1 MKLLLR
7 LLLSLTL
14 LGIAPPSHSWS
25 RPGHMVTGAIAHEDL
40 LASDARVI
48 AQLGEILAK
57 HPDRGTFEVA
67 LGRSTGEERTRRL
80 FMEMARWPDDIRTT
94 VYDHPTWHYSG
105 KPLIDSR
112 DPPATPIPDHLS
124 GAALEAFALNLRVA
138 GDKSA
143 SAAERAIALC
153 WIFHLVG
160 DMHQPLHAAD
170 QFSAHLPAGD
180 RGGGLQFVRASA
192 DSEPQSLHSFWDG
205 IVGGTGEADD
215 ALNTARAL
223 RSKLPRP
230 AFPQLVSRD
239 SRLADSAVADISRWT
254 RESVDLAIKVAY
266 RSDLATGASAQD
278 AAVLPPA
285 YVSEARAAGEARL
298 VLASYRLSDLLRML
312 FP

>member
-1 MKLLLR
+1 
-7 LLLSLTL
+7 
-14 LGIAPPSHSWS
+14 
-25 RPGHMVTGAIAHEDL
+25 MVTGAIAHEDL
-40 LASDARVI
+40 LTNDARII
-48 AQLGEILAK
+48 AQLAEILGK

-67 LGRSTGEERTRRL
+67 LGRSSGVERTRRL

-112 DPPATPIPDHLS
+112 DPPTTSLPDHLS

-138 GDKSA
+138 SDKSA

-170 QFSAHLPAGD
+170 QFSARLPESD
-180 RGGGLQFVRASA
+180 RGGGLQFVRVSA

-205 IVGGTGEADD
+205 IVGGTGEAAD
-215 ALNTARAL
+215 ALSTAGAL
-223 RSKLPRP
+223 RSKLPRS
-230 AFPQLVSRD
+230 AFAQLVARD
-239 SRLADSAVADISRWT
+239 SRPADIAPADISRWT

-266 RSDLATGASAQD
+266 RSDLATGTSLQD
-278 AAVLPPA
+278 AAILPPA
-285 YVSEARAAGEARL
+285 YVSEARATGEARL